1 MFAIN
6 EKASGVYRSDE
17 RIAPSWADRGAR
29 EAAIA
34 MAESAVLT
42 TSASAPHAAL
52 TEDPP
57 QGPVRAL
64 SEELEPPLGP
74 VPVTAASFLFW
85 VEPPAGIHHAEDCER
100 VCAAVQSADE
110 RLDAAAAAT
119 SVGVRLWCF
128 SRFRLREAFKLMGCK
143 LQHAEELT
151 ERVFAD
157 VAMRQQEGGLAP
169 APARAVLSRRGF
181 LSIVRASL
189 LRQNYSNS
197 ETLLH
202 FCIACDI
209 KEQRRCV
216 DDR

>member
-1 MFAIN
+1 MCVP
-6 EKASGVYRSDE
+6 KSE
-17 RIAPSWADRGAR
+17 RTAPSWADRGAR

-34 MAESAVLT
+34 MAESAVLL
-42 TSASAPHAAL
+42 TSASASHAAL
-52 TEDPP
+52 TEDLDPS

>member
-1 MFAIN
+1 MA
-6 EKASGVYRSDE
+6 
-17 RIAPSWADRGAR
+17 
-29 EAAIA
+29 EAAL
-34 MAESAVLT
+34 LT
-42 TSASAPHAAL
+42 TAASAPHAAL
-52 TEDPP
+52 TEDLDPPQGPEPALSEDLNPP
-57 QGPVRAL
+57 QGPV
-64 SEELEPPLGP
+64 P
-74 VPVTAASFLFW
+74 VPATSFLFW

-100 VCAAVQSADE
+100 VCAAVRSADE
-110 RLDAAAAAT
+110 RLDAAADAT
-119 SVGVRLWCF
+119 SAGVRLWCF

-151 ERVFAD
+151 ERVLAE

-216 DDR
+216 EDR

>member
-1 MFAIN
+1 MA
-6 EKASGVYRSDE
+6 
-17 RIAPSWADRGAR
+17 
-29 EAAIA
+29 EAAL
-34 MAESAVLT
+34 LT
-42 TSASAPHAAL
+42 TVASAPLAAP
-52 TEDPP
+52 TEDLDPP
-57 QGPVRAL
+57 QGPVPAL
-64 SEELEPPLGP
+64 SENLEGLVPALSEDLNPPQGP
-74 VPVTAASFLFW
+74 VPVPATSFLFW

-100 VCAAVQSADE
+100 VCAAVRSADE
-110 RLDAAAAAT
+110 RLDAAADAT
-119 SVGVRLWCF
+119 SAGVRLWCF
-128 SRFRLREAFKLMGCK
+128 SRFRLREAFRLMGCK

-151 ERVFAD
+151 ERVLAE

-216 DDR
+216 EDR

>member
-1 MFAIN
+1 M
-6 EKASGVYRSDE
+6 YRSE
-17 RIAPSWADRGAR
+17 RKAPSWADRGAR

-34 MAESAVLT
+34 MAESAVLL

-52 TEDPP
+52 TEDLDPP